1 MNTFAPKH
9 TTLHLTPLSP
19 TLFPPIHLINHNQN
33 YKFKEMSAIHE
44 SEHEMRE
51 QHMEP
56 THSIVETTSTSDS
69 NIVGNYN
76 VNNSMDLEK
85 NKEKH
90 AIINGGGAADGDD
103 DDGISIRELSKETT
117 NPQSHLSYWKRFTI
131 RCPWYKIAFQVFLGC
146 FFTAWWLSIVIQ
158 DKHRHQWLIP
168 TVIWGMIMVRLIT
181 WHFKIL
187 QWILKY
193 VKLVWDY
200 CTDYI
205 YDKIFPKRYQRLLA
219 GTAILIAVVLLGT
232 FVPSETEFSK
242 RQDRAVSFFGCI
254 VAVFGLFVTS
264 KNPKRI
270 QWNTVIGGLLM
281 QFIVALF
288 VLRTKCGY
296 DVFNFISTLARELLG
311 FAKDGVAFLLNLEI
325 AHLAYFFFTVLPSVA
340 FFVAFVHIWY
350 YFGVI
355 QWAIRKFAFFFFWSL
370 RVSGAEAITAAA
382 SPFIGIGE
390 SAILIK
396 DLMPYLT
403 KAELH
408 QIMTSGFSTISG
420 AVLVGYIGLGLN
432 PQALV
437 SSCVMSIP
445 ASLAVSKLRYPETD
459 TPISSG
465 KIIMVQD
472 NSKGGKGNKEAKD
485 HDEPQN
491 VLQAFSNGATLGLR
505 IAGTMMIQCM
515 CIIALVAL
523 CNGILT
529 WFGNYWNIHELTL
542 ELMLS
547 YLFYPIGFLLGTPR
561 DEILHVTRLISYKF
575 IQNEYVAY
583 NLLMTEAP
591 YNQLSARGTLIATYA
606 CCGFANLG
614 SMGITL
620 GVLNTLTNNSRAKDI
635 SASIISALFCG
646 GIATLMSAA
655 ISGMVM
661 HDLTNFSN

>member
-1 MNTFAPKH
+1 MVSPSTDKAP
-9 TTLHLTPLSP
+9 
-19 TLFPPIHLINHNQN
+19 
-33 YKFKEMSAIHE
+33 
-44 SEHEMRE
+44 
-51 QHMEP
+51 
-56 THSIVETTSTSDS
+56 SIVELTPETYQQDVSSDS
-69 NIVGNYN
+69 I
-76 VNNSMDLEK
+76 DLES
-85 NKEKH
+85 
-90 AIINGGGAADGDD
+90 GAKKLQNESALQ
-103 DDGISIRELSKETT
+103 SHEYTT
-117 NPQSHLSYWKRFTI
+117 NIDETSSSNTASKLTYIQKLKIRFPYYRLAI
-131 RCPWYKIAFQVFLGC
+131 DIFIGC

-158 DKHRHQWLIP
+158 PKHRHQWLIP

-181 WHFKIL
+181 WHIKIL
-187 QWILKY
+187 PWLLNK
-193 VKLVWDY
+193 VKIVWDFFTGY
-200 CTDYI
+200 VY
-205 YDKIFPKRYQRLLA
+205 KVLSKKYQRLIT
-219 GTAILIAVVLLGT
+219 GAVITVGVILLGT
-232 FVPSETEFSK
+232 FVPSETEYSK
-242 RQDRAVSFFGCI
+242 RKDRAISFFGCI
-254 VAVFGLFVTS
+254 VAIFLLFVTS
-264 KNPKRI
+264 KAPSKIN
-270 QWNTVIGGLLM
+270 WNAVIGGMLM
-281 QFIVALF
+281 QFIIALF

-311 FAKDGVAFLLNLEI
+311 FAKDGVAFLTNKDVSQLGM
-325 AHLAYFFFTVLPSVA
+325 FFFTVLPSVA
-340 FFVAFVHIWY
+340 FFVAFIHIWY

-355 QWAIRKFAFFFFWSL
+355 QWAIRKFAYFFFWTL

-445 ASLAVSKLRYPETD
+445 ASLAVSKLRYPELEN
-459 TPISSG
+459 PISSG
-465 KIIMVQD
+465 TVMIPKVED
-472 NSKGGKGNKEAKD
+472 PEEAREKSK
-485 HDEPQN
+485 DEPQN

-515 CIIALVAL
+515 CIIGLVAL

-529 WFGNYWNIHELTL
+529 WFGNYWNIDHLTL

-547 YLFYPIGFLLGTPR
+547 YIFYPIGFLLGTPR
-561 DEILHVTRLISYKF
+561 NEILLVSKLIAYKF

-583 NLLMTEAP
+583 NLLTNEAP
-591 YNQLSARGTLIATYA
+591 YNEMSKRGTLIATYA

-614 SMGITL
+614 SLGITL

-635 SASIISALFCG
+635 SSSIISALFCG
-646 GIATLMSAA
+646 AIATMLSAA
-655 ISGMVM
+655 IAGMVM
-661 HDLTNFSN
+661 HDLNTFHIN

>member
-1 MNTFAPKH
+1 MVSPSTDKAP
-9 TTLHLTPLSP
+9 
-19 TLFPPIHLINHNQN
+19 
-33 YKFKEMSAIHE
+33 
-44 SEHEMRE
+44 
-51 QHMEP
+51 
-56 THSIVETTSTSDS
+56 SIVELTPETYQQDVSSDS
-69 NIVGNYN
+69 I
-76 VNNSMDLEK
+76 DLES
-85 NKEKH
+85 
-90 AIINGGGAADGDD
+90 GAKKLQNESALQ
-103 DDGISIRELSKETT
+103 SHEYTT
-117 NPQSHLSYWKRFTI
+117 NIDETSSSNTASKLTYIQKLKIRFPYYRLAI
-131 RCPWYKIAFQVFLGC
+131 DIFIGC

-158 DKHRHQWLIP
+158 PKHRHQWLIP

-181 WHFKIL
+181 WHIKIL
-187 QWILKY
+187 PWLLNK
-193 VKLVWDY
+193 VKIVWDY
-200 CTDYI
+200 FTGYV
-205 YDKIFPKRYQRLLA
+205 YKVLSKKYQRLIT
-219 GTAILIAVVLLGT
+219 GAVITVGVILLGT
-232 FVPSETEFSK
+232 FVPSETEYSK
-242 RQDRAVSFFGCI
+242 RKDRAISFFGCI
-254 VAVFGLFVTS
+254 VAIFLLFVTS
-264 KNPKRI
+264 KAPSKIN
-270 QWNTVIGGLLM
+270 WNAVIGGMLM
-281 QFIVALF
+281 QFIIALF

-311 FAKDGVAFLLNLEI
+311 FAKDGVAFLTNKDVSQLGM
-325 AHLAYFFFTVLPSVA
+325 FFFTVLPSVA
-340 FFVAFVHIWY
+340 FFVAFIHIWY

-355 QWAIRKFAFFFFWSL
+355 QWAIRKFAYFFFWTL

-445 ASLAVSKLRYPETD
+445 ASLAVSKLRYPELEN
-459 TPISSG
+459 PISSG
-465 KIIMVQD
+465 TVMIPKVED
-472 NSKGGKGNKEAKD
+472 SEAAREKSK
-485 HDEPQN
+485 DEPQN

-515 CIIALVAL
+515 CIIGLVAL

-529 WFGNYWNIHELTL
+529 WFGNYWNIDHLTL

-547 YLFYPIGFLLGTPR
+547 YIFYPIGFLLGTPR
-561 DEILHVTRLISYKF
+561 NEILLVSKLIAYKF

-583 NLLMTEAP
+583 NLLTNEAP
-591 YNQLSARGTLIATYA
+591 YNEMSKRGTLIATYA

-614 SMGITL
+614 SLGITL

-635 SASIISALFCG
+635 SSSIISALFCG
-646 GIATLMSAA
+646 AIATMLSAA
-655 ISGMVM
+655 IAGMVM
-661 HDLTNFSN
+661 HDLNTFHIN

>member
-1 MNTFAPKH
+1 MVSPSTDKAP
-9 TTLHLTPLSP
+9 
-19 TLFPPIHLINHNQN
+19 
-33 YKFKEMSAIHE
+33 
-44 SEHEMRE
+44 
-51 QHMEP
+51 
-56 THSIVETTSTSDS
+56 SIVELTPETYQQDVSSDS
-69 NIVGNYN
+69 I
-76 VNNSMDLEK
+76 DLESGTK
-85 NKEKH
+85 KLQNESALQSH
-90 AIINGGGAADGDD
+90 
-103 DDGISIRELSKETT
+103 EYTT
-117 NPQSHLSYWKRFTI
+117 NIDETSSSNTASKLTYIQKLKIRFPYYRLAI
-131 RCPWYKIAFQVFLGC
+131 DIFIGC

-158 DKHRHQWLIP
+158 PKHRHQWLIP

-181 WHFKIL
+181 WHIKIL
-187 QWILKY
+187 PWLLNK
-193 VKLVWDY
+193 VKIVWDFFTGY
-200 CTDYI
+200 VY
-205 YDKIFPKRYQRLLA
+205 KVLSKKYQRLIT
-219 GTAILIAVVLLGT
+219 GAVITVGVILLGT
-232 FVPSETEFSK
+232 FVPSETEYSK
-242 RQDRAVSFFGCI
+242 RKDRAISFFGCI
-254 VAVFGLFVTS
+254 VAIFLLFVTS
-264 KNPKRI
+264 KAPSKIN
-270 QWNTVIGGLLM
+270 WNAVIGGMLM
-281 QFIVALF
+281 QFIIALF

-311 FAKDGVAFLLNLEI
+311 FAKDGVAFLTNKDVSQLGM
-325 AHLAYFFFTVLPSVA
+325 FFFTVLPSVA
-340 FFVAFVHIWY
+340 FFVAFIHIWY

-355 QWAIRKFAFFFFWSL
+355 QWAIRKFAYFFFWTL

-445 ASLAVSKLRYPETD
+445 ASLAVSKLRYPELEN
-459 TPISSG
+459 PISSG
-465 KIIMVQD
+465 TVMIPKVED
-472 NSKGGKGNKEAKD
+472 PEEAREKSK
-485 HDEPQN
+485 DEPQN

-515 CIIALVAL
+515 CIIGLVAL

-529 WFGNYWNIHELTL
+529 WFGNYWNIDHLTL

-547 YLFYPIGFLLGTPR
+547 YIFYPIGFLLGTPR
-561 DEILHVTRLISYKF
+561 NEILLVSKLIAYKF

-583 NLLMTEAP
+583 NLLTNEAP
-591 YNQLSARGTLIATYA
+591 YNEMSKRGTLIATYA

-614 SMGITL
+614 SLGITL

-635 SASIISALFCG
+635 SSSIISALFCG
-646 GIATLMSAA
+646 AIATMLSAA
-655 ISGMVM
+655 IAGMVM
-661 HDLTNFSN
+661 HDLNTFHIN